1 MVVEDNHNSWVRML
15 DANGFLRGDEPS
27 CFVRSVRSFSCISSI
42 SPLPLGH
49 PSFSI
54 NLIEPER
61 ERDGRSSRVLATDR
75 SPRSLK
81 AQPRGALKRS
91 IDRTRTTCA
100 RVARGPQE
108 VAARSTSRIH
118 VRPFCCPRPAWPSCL
133 LAACA
138 RASKC
143 RRRRAAG
150 DMDAGRPA
158 TGASGFAPSPR
169 SH

>member
-27 CFVRSVRSFSCISSI
+27 CFVRSVRSFSCISCI

-118 VRPFCCPRPAWPSCL
+118 VRPFCCPPRRPG
-133 LAACA
+133 LAQLISL
-138 RASKC
+138 RAPVAERPC
-143 RRRRAAG
+143 G
-150 DMDAGRPA
+150 DMDAGWPVTRRLRI
-158 TGASGFAPSPR
+158 GSRAS
-169 SH
+169 H